1 MLHTTVMRNLLSFV
15 FGLFSG
21 LLFALV
27 RAVLLLDRLICWIYD
42 LPLWAAIARAF
53 HFAQRRRAVCAFT
66 LFVPLFFVPG
76 ALLTQSG
83 TLVLADGAP
92 LGFVEDPDMLSA
104 AVTELEESASALAG
118 ADYALPVALES
129 RALRATPSQFLT
141 ADELKTGLIEASGE
155 LDTLAVISVNGEQA
169 GVCRSAEDAQAL
181 LDRVKAQYT
190 TATDENADFLQ
201 EVRVDEVVAQTSLV
215 SDFGALYDYLAPR
228 LDVTATRSVTY
239 TEDFRINNGVRG
251 SAPNLCAA
259 YSRARC
265 LPSRTGGIR
274 LPGPLHSPF
283 SRSVIGGRVD
293 RVNFRGPLQIGTF
306 GTVQLDN
313 PSAIAAAADRCNPS
327 FPQSISTLQDHS
339 DYFFR
344 CCPRA
349 SIRVDLLRQLCGSA
363 DKYFPVIHKRRKQSD
378 NPVLPQCRLHSAIR
392 YQFPYVL
399 WTAAE
404 FQFPVFDVPSN
415 ASQPGPAATA
425 FFLYQSE
432 AGIHRAADGR
442 SAGDPMEYIL
452 RLFFPQMVNE
462 QDGNAVLIRQAF

>member
-92 LGFVEDPDMLSA
+92 LGFVEDPDMLST

-239 TEDFRINNGVRG
+239 TEEIPYETITRENDQ
-251 SAPNLCAA
+251 LDQT
-259 YSRARC
+259 YRATLQEGC
-265 LPSRTGGIR
+265 TGEAVVTAEIQTVDGEEHGRTILERTVLSNATDEIIEVGTRNVGIGTGEFAVPVTSYTFTSGFKWRWGKLHGGID
-274 LPGPLHSPF
+274 LAVPEGTPVYAADNGK
-283 SRSVIGGRVD
+283 VIVAGD
-293 RVNFRGPLQIGTF
+293 
-306 GTVQLDN
+306 LDN
-313 PSAIAAAADRCNPS
+313 GYGSYIILDHQNGYKTLYAHNSELLVSVGDVVAKGDRIALSGNTGNSTGPHVHFEIQVNDEKVD
-327 FPQSISTLQDHS
+327 PQQYITL
-339 DYFFR
+339 
-344 CCPRA
+344 
-349 SIRVDLLRQLCGSA
+349 V
-363 DKYFPVIHKRRKQSD
+363 
-378 NPVLPQCRLHSAIR
+378 
-392 YQFPYVL
+392 
-399 WTAAE
+399 
-404 FQFPVFDVPSN
+404 
-415 ASQPGPAATA
+415 
-425 FFLYQSE
+425 
-432 AGIHRAADGR
+432 
-442 SAGDPMEYIL
+442 
-452 RLFFPQMVNE
+452 
-462 QDGNAVLIRQAF
+462 

>member
-1 MLHTTVMRNLLSFV
+1 MERLLLHTTVMRNLLSFV
-15 FGLFSG
+15 FSLFSG

-118 ADYALPVALES
+118 ADYTLPVALES
-129 RALRATPSQFLT
+129 RALRAAPSQFLT

-155 LDTLAVISVNGEQA
+155 LDTLAVISINGEQA

-239 TEDFRINNGVRG
+239 TEEIPYETITRENDQLDQTYRATLAGGLHGRSGRHRRDPDRG
-251 SAPNLCAA
+251 RRRARPHHSGGAPCSAMPRTRSSRSAPGTWASARGEFAVPVTSYTFTSGFKWRWGKLHGGVDLAVPEGTPVYAA
-259 YSRARC
+259 DN
-265 LPSRTGGIR
+265 GK
-274 LPGPLHSPF
+274 
-283 SRSVIGGRVD
+283 VIVAGD
-293 RVNFRGPLQIGTF
+293 
-306 GTVQLDN
+306 LDN
-313 PSAIAAAADRCNPS
+313 GYGSYIILDHQNGYKTLYAHNSELLVSVGDVVAKGDKIALSGNTGNSTGPHVHFEIQVNDEKVD
-327 FPQSISTLQDHS
+327 PQYITL
-339 DYFFR
+339 
-344 CCPRA
+344 A
-349 SIRVDLLRQLCGSA
+349 
-363 DKYFPVIHKRRKQSD
+363 
-378 NPVLPQCRLHSAIR
+378 
-392 YQFPYVL
+392 
-399 WTAAE
+399 
-404 FQFPVFDVPSN
+404 
-415 ASQPGPAATA
+415 
-425 FFLYQSE
+425 
-432 AGIHRAADGR
+432 
-442 SAGDPMEYIL
+442 
-452 RLFFPQMVNE
+452 
-462 QDGNAVLIRQAF
+462 